1 MRTTLPKAIFI
12 VLWGLV
18 IANLLVS
25 LPGWLHTTLNVAGLF
40 LLFAHL
46 AECFMFSHK
55 IRSNHENRFFGYL
68 QVFLFG
74 VLHLNTLPDFK
85 Q

>member
-1 MRTTLPKAIFI
+1 MKITVPKALFI
-12 VLWGLV
+12 VLWMLV
-18 IANLLVS
+18 VANLLVS
-25 LPGWLHTTLNVAGLF
+25 LPSWLNTTLNVAGLF
-40 LLFAHL
+40 LVFAHL

-55 IRSNHENRFFGYL
+55 IRINHENSIAGYL